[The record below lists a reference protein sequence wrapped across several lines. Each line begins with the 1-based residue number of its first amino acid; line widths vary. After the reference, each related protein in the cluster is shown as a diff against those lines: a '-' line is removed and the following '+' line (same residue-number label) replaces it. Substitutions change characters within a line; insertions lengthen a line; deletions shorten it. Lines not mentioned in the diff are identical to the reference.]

1 MQGVGGG
8 SRRRGRRPTGCR
20 LFWLWGPG
28 GAWWGGEG
36 GAHQPPAP
44 QRSPF
49 LMAVPSAGCGGKEGR
64 GSFLLLAVAGR
75 SNGCPGWVLRA
86 GGDTRGDGWE
96 WVFSWALAVGRG
108 KERGRGDT
116 ESLES
121 TFPSDELQ
129 RRINHCQAAAA
140 EHVTLANEC
149 SFGKGPGRVLP
160 AHLLKAQPG
169 SVGCGNGAG
178 GAVWAYGR
186 EEGVKGVLQS
196 SPWCKTPCS
205 AKLPLVQSSL
215 CCNALGGAKLAM
227 VPSLQ

>member
-1 MQGVGGG
+1 M
-8 SRRRGRRPTGCR
+8 
-20 LFWLWGPG
+20 
-28 GAWWGGEG
+28 
-36 GAHQPPAP
+36 
-44 QRSPF
+44 
-49 LMAVPSAGCGGKEGR
+49 
-64 GSFLLLAVAGR
+64 
-75 SNGCPGWVLRA
+75 LRA
-86 GGDTRGDGWE
+86 GGDTPVDGWE

-186 EEGVKGVLQS
+186 EEGV
-196 SPWCKTPCS
+196 
-205 AKLPLVQSSL
+205 
-215 CCNALGGAKLAM
+215 
-227 VPSLQ
+227 